1 MEIPMSKVSLQEIQE
16 RIKDVQKRSE
26 QIKGKINSEEESA
39 LNNLHRDGKTRSW
52 LTIGFLMGFFS
63 LLIGC
68 FLFVLLYNS
77 LAVGWVIDLNS
88 KGLVDEASSVKLL
101 ELEKVLSVIIG
112 VLGTPLGFIIGYYFK
127 EKNK

>member
-1 MEIPMSKVSLQEIQE
+1 MSRISIQEIQE
-16 RIKDVQKRSE
+16 RIKEVQKQSE
-26 QIKGKINSEEESA
+26 RNKDKVTSEEESA

-52 LTIGFLMGFFS
+52 LTIGFLIGFFS
-63 LLIGC
+63 LLVGC
-68 FLFVLLYNS
+68 FLFVMLYNS
-77 LAVGWVIDLNS
+77 LAVGWVIDLKS
-88 KGLVDEASSVKLL
+88 QGLLEEAGSVKLL